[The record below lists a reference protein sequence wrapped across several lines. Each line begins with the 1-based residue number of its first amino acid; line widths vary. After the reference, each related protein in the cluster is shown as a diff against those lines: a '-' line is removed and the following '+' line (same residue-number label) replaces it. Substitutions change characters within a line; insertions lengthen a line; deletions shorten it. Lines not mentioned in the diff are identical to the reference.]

1 MVFPFVNIGDIAQ
14 TLVDS
19 TLPKDALSSKQFAT
33 IVDVIS
39 EGEIEGFPSAAGF
52 TKGTDNYNIAAL
64 KDVFLGKT
72 PKLRANA
79 DVTNLQ
85 DTDFNFQ
92 NVGFEPRFGTSNQ
105 TFISG
110 ISDIETETNVNVK
123 VPKATPV
130 SRQITNSNVTAVR
143 VTIKF
148 NSLQKFENN
157 GDIKG
162 AEVNLK
168 IKILQGDG
176 TTSTPIDDT
185 IKGRSSSAYARDYRI
200 NLLDAN
206 TGTPSVFPV
215 TITVE
220 RVTDDAEDPTKLRD
234 EFVFSSFTQIID
246 EQRPYPDIAHAAL
259 RFDSEQFSSV
269 PGRMYRVRG
278 VKIKIPHNGT
288 VDSTTGRITYSGTF
302 NGTLTTA
309 KHWTSDPAW
318 ILFDLLTNTRYG
330 LGDHITEAQLDKF
343 AFYSASVYCS
353 ELVDDGL
360 GGQEPRFSCN
370 TILQTRQDAYE
381 VVNALTSVM
390 RSISFWSAGSLTI
403 SQDRPTDSSY
413 LFNLANITSQGFG
426 YSGTSLKTRST
437 VVSVSYF
444 NMENQELDFETVE
457 DTTAKTKY
465 GALHK
470 KITGFACSS
479 RNQAARLGRFLLFE
493 EQNSTETIN
502 FTTGLAEGV
511 VVRPGQVIEVSDPV
525 RAGVRRGGRIKSAT
539 TTTITVDDTANTD
552 FAKDADGNL
561 VGNPILSVILPDGSV
576 ESRNVSFP
584 NGIVGAAITVS
595 VAFSSAPNAN
605 SIWILS
611 NDSLQTTTWRV
622 VSVTESED
630 NYAVVG
636 TAYNPGKFAFIE
648 DGSPLPVRNVSIL
661 NELKDAPANL
671 SAVQQFYVE
680 DEKAKVKIILDF
692 EAVSG
697 VNQYNIQ
704 YRKDNGNFTTA
715 TISRTDFE
723 IFDASQGLYEF
734 RVFSLNAA
742 GEASAEPTTLSFNA
756 VGKTAKPEDPSGL
769 TSEPISDRFIKL
781 RFNPSTSVDV
791 THGGNVVVRHTA
803 DTSTSAT
810 FQDSV
815 EIIPRLPGNVSE
827 TLVPALSGTYSIKF
841 LDDTGN
847 LSVNAA
853 KIIVTKPDPQPNQ
866 IVTTKREDQTT
877 PKFNGTRVRTV
888 FSDEFNGLVL
898 DGVEFFDNV
907 TNVGASATDGISN
920 FDFLSGGIASQGFYT
935 FVDDL
940 DLEAVFNLSLE
951 RHFKTASILVSG
963 LWDSRVTLVND
974 MLDWD
979 GTLAEKVGAK
989 LQVATCQ
996 GVPTSS
1002 LVSSYSQVQDLITIT
1017 KTSHGASVN
1026 DQVLV
1031 DFTGGNATDG
1041 FLKIASVTN
1050 ENVFVAEA
1058 VRVLAEYEVVSATT
1072 GEIRFFTQGN
1082 HGGLVVGDTVNLR
1095 VLTGELVSGD
1105 YVVGALLSLNT
1116 VKITTSSNN
1125 LLTSGTLEFIKVKD
1139 NSGNNI
1145 TTSGSCNISSA
1156 FSPFNTFANGEYTA
1170 RGFRFRADI
1179 FSDDPDENIEID
1191 ELGYTASIKRRT
1203 ETVNTAI
1210 ASQCLTNNS
1219 AKTVSFINSF
1229 YTGTSELNSSTSA
1242 FLPTVGIT
1250 LEGAVSGDYFKIT
1263 SVTGTQFII
1272 ETRDVNNN
1280 FKNLNFKYTAVGFGK
1295 GV

>member
-1 MVFPFVNIGDIAQ
+1 MGIVNRSEDDVV
-14 TLVDS
+14 VDS
-19 TLPKDALSSKQFAT
+19 TLPSNALSSKQFAT
-33 IVDVIS
+33 IVDVLS

-52 TKGTDNYNIAAL
+52 TKGTANYNTAAL
-64 KDVFLGKT
+64 KDVYLGKT
-72 PKLRANA
+72 PVLRASA
-79 DVTNLQ
+79 DPTNTQ
-85 DTDFNFQ
+85 STDFNFQ
-92 NVGFEPRFGTSNQ
+92 DVEFEPRFGTSDQ

-110 ISDIETETNVNVK
+110 IANIESETGVGVK
-123 VPKATPV
+123 VENGTPV
-130 SRQITNSNVTAVR
+130 SRQITNSNINAVR
-143 VTIKF
+143 VTLRF
-148 NSLQKFENN
+148 NSLQTFETN
-157 GDIKG
+157 GDING
-162 AEVNLK
+162 ATVDLK
-168 IKILQGDG
+168 IKIIQNNG
-176 TTSTPIDDT
+176 TTTTPIDDT
-185 IKGRSSSAYARDYRI
+185 VTGRSSSAYNRDYRI
-200 NLLDAN
+200 NI
-206 TGTPSVFPV
+206 PSTHVFP
-215 TITVE
+215 ITVSVE
-220 RVTDDAEDPTKLRD
+220 RTTADAEDPTRLRD
-234 EFVFSSFTQIID
+234 EFFFQAFTEIVD

-269 PGRMYRVRG
+269 PGRMYKVRG

-302 NGTLTTA
+302 NGTLTTTT
-309 KHWTSDPAW
+309 HWTSDPAW

-353 ELVDDGL
+353 ELVDDGF
-360 GGQEPRFSCN
+360 GSQEPRFSCN
-370 TILQTRQDAYE
+370 TILQARQDAYE
-381 VVNALTSVM
+381 VVNSLTSVM
-390 RSISFWSAGSLTI
+390 RSISFWTAGSLTI

-426 YSGTSLKTRST
+426 YSGTSLKTRAT

-444 NMENQELDFETVE
+444 DMDNQELDFETVE
-457 DTTAKTKY
+457 DTSAKTKY
-465 GALHK
+465 GVLHK

-479 RNQAARLGRFLLFE
+479 RGQAARLGRFLLFE

-525 RAGVRRGGRIKSAT
+525 RAGLRRGGRIKSAT
-539 TTTITVDDTANTD
+539 TTTVTVDDTEDTD
-552 FAKDADGNL
+552 LDSTNS
-561 VGNPILSVILPDGSV
+561 PTLSVILSDGSV
-576 ESRNVSFP
+576 ETRDVS
-584 NGIVGAAITVS
+584 GISGAVITVS
-595 VAFSSAPNAN
+595 SAFSSAPNAN

-611 NDSLQTTTWRV
+611 NTTLQTTTWRV
-622 VSVTESED
+622 VSVNEDKD
-630 NYAVVG
+630 NYAVIG
-636 TAYNPGKFAFIE
+636 TAYNLGKFAFIE

-671 SAVQQFYVE
+671 TASQQFYVE

-697 VNQYNIQ
+697 VNQYKIQ

-715 TISRTDFE
+715 TIARTDFE

-734 RVFSLNAA
+734 RVFSLNATF
-742 GEASAEPTTLSFNA
+742 EASAEPTTLSFNA

-781 RFNPSTSVDV
+781 RFNPSISVDV

-803 DTSTSAT
+803 DTSSSAT
-810 FQDSV
+810 FQNSV

-866 IVTTKREDQTT
+866 IVTTKREDQTS

-963 LWDSRVTLVND
+963 LWDSRLTLVNA
-974 MLDWD
+974 MPDWD
-979 GTLAEKVGAK
+979 GTLAENVGAK

-1017 KTSHGASVN
+1017 RTSHGASVN
-1026 DQVLV
+1026 DQILT

-1041 FLKIASVTN
+1041 LLKVASITN
-1050 ENVFVAEA
+1050 ANVLVAEA
-1058 VRVLAEYEVVSATT
+1058 VRVLAEYEVVNAST

-1125 LLTSGTLEFIKVKD
+1125 LLTSGTCEFIKVKD
-1139 NSGNNI
+1139 NSGNNV

-1191 ELGYTASIKRRT
+1191 ELGYTASMKRRT

-1210 ASQCLTNNS
+1210 ASQCATNSS
-1219 AKTVSFINSF
+1219 AKTVNFINSF
-1229 YTGTSELNSSTSA
+1229 YTGTSELNSSNSA
-1242 FLPTVGIT
+1242 FLPTIGIT

-1263 SVTGTQFII
+1263 SVTGTQFVI

-1280 FKNLNFKYTAVGFGK
+1280 FKNLSFKYTAVGFGK